1 MRVFRIFVGERSR
14 LRIDSCATKQ
24 GGFGSTKENAQC
36 SLTEDWEGEGGEW
49 ERGNQGVGKKKRAS
63 KIVDRST
70 SLSFLSSCQAIGLY
84 VSDPYWTD
92 QLLSKTNKI
101 NNHQC
106 NGPLLFSHPSPP
118 LAFTTSPPTGLTY
131 FRTNTFLLL
140 DNQIL
145 DRKLVM
151 FLFTNQRKLH
161 IFFKIRYQRSK
172 SCIKMSS
179 DCTLISDKN
188 KMDCHYLHA
197 PSCVQWRK
205 REKMGVHPP
214 IPPNCELLWCSICL
228 AVPGSEFCSLRGR
241 ISSCVFPTKL
251 QQTTTVFFSP
261 GSF

>member
-1 MRVFRIFVGERSR
+1 MQWS
-14 LRIDSCATKQ
+14 S
-24 GGFGSTKENAQC
+24 
-36 SLTEDWEGEGGEW
+36 SLLTPIPSIGIH
-49 ERGNQGVGKKKRAS
+49 N
-63 KIVDRST
+63 I
-70 SLSFLSSCQAIGLY
+70 SSPW
-84 VSDPYWTD
+84 PY
-92 QLLSKTNKI
+92 LLSYEHI
-101 NNHQC
+101 S
-106 NGPLLFSHPSPP
+106 PLRQSEIGSKVGYVFI
-118 LAFTTSPPTGLTY
+118 Y
-131 FRTNTFLLL
+131 KQK
-140 DNQIL
+140 QII
-145 DRKLVM
+145 
-151 FLFTNQRKLH
+151 H
-161 IFFKIRYQRSK
+161 FFKIRYQRSK